1 MDDVWL
7 NLLCAPLIAYINRP
21 KKNKKKRQR
30 DRRERHKDNTKNHIE
45 RVNIELR
52 EGERDR
58 VIEKQEIRRTA
69 AIID

>member
-1 MDDVWL
+1 MNDVWL

-30 DRRERHKDNTKNHIE
+30 DRMERHKDNTKNHIE

-52 EGERDR
+52 ERER

-69 AIID
+69 TIID